1 MSSVHRQVI
10 GISEVLAEVNRPNAV
25 FDLKFRKT
33 SGTVSVRSGCTRL
46 QPTQVNRLNDRKKMN
61 RSGILKC
68 YQPGERKHFDCYID
82 LIVTFN
88 HLPVNHLI

>member
-1 MSSVHRQVI
+1 MSRVHRLVI

-33 SGTVSVRSGCTRL
+33 NGTVSVRTGCTRL
-46 QPTQVNRLNDRKKMN
+46 QPTQANRLNERKKMN

-68 YQPGERKHFDCYID
+68 YQPTERKHFDCYID

-88 HLPVNHLI
+88 RMPVNHLM